1 MAKTLKTLSNILL
14 GSLSLCLSYWFYRG
28 HLEQYVH
35 YIAHYG
41 SYFQVLLNLVIIV
54 LLSYFVYAFLKL
66 LLTRQLKKQTLLL
79 LYFIYFLALFYLLFL
94 KNIGTQG
101 LSLNPLSFAREL
113 YWGSH
118 FVPIMNLLM
127 FIPLGLLF
135 SSRLSNLLLCLLTLF
150 TVESIQYFGHLG
162 VFDLGDIALNMLGP
176 CRNRYPSTP
185 SISNSYQKDFKIE
198 KPPEL
203 NLEVFCL
210 LYRSIIVRN
219 S

>member
-1 MAKTLKTLSNILL
+1 MEKVLSNILL
-14 GSLSLCLSYWFYRG
+14 RIISFGLYSWFYRG

-41 SYFQVLLNLVIIV
+41 PYFQVFLNLVIII
-54 LLSYFVYAFLKL
+54 LLGYFVYAFLKL
-66 LLTRQLKKQTLLL
+66 LLTIKLKKQTLLL

-101 LSLNPLSFAREL
+101 LSLTPLSFAREL

-150 TVESIQYFGHLG
+150 SVESIQYFGHLG
-162 VFDLGDIALNMLGP
+162 VFDLGDITLNMLGILVGTAIHQLP
-176 CRNRYPSTP
+176 QFQTV
-185 SISNSYQKDFKIE
+185 IKKI
-198 KPPEL
+198 L
-203 NLEVFCL
+203 N
-210 LYRSIIVRN
+210 
-219 S
+219 

>member
-14 GSLSLCLSYWFYRG
+14 GMLSLALSYWFYRG

-66 LLTRQLKKQTLLL
+66 LLTRKLKKQTLLL

-127 FIPLGLLF
+127 CIPLGLLF

-150 TVESIQYFGHLG
+150 SVESIQYFGHLG
-162 VFDLGDIALNMLGP
+162 VFDLGDITLNMLGILIGTAIHQLP
-176 CRNRYPSTP
+176 QFQT
-185 SISNSYQKDFKIE
+185 IIKKI
-198 KPPEL
+198 L
-203 NLEVFCL
+203 
-210 LYRSIIVRN
+210 S
-219 S
+219 

>member
-14 GSLSLCLSYWFYRG
+14 GMLSLALSYWFYRG

-150 TVESIQYFGHLG
+150 SVESIQYFGYLG
-162 VFDLGDIALNMLGP
+162 VFDLGDITLNMLGILIGTAIHQLP
-176 CRNRYPSTP
+176 QFQT
-185 SISNSYQKDFKIE
+185 IIKKI
-198 KPPEL
+198 L
-203 NLEVFCL
+203 
-210 LYRSIIVRN
+210 S
-219 S
+219 

>member
-14 GSLSLCLSYWFYRG
+14 GVLSLALSYWFYRG

-66 LLTRQLKKQTLLL
+66 LLTRKLKKQTLLL

-94 KNIGTQG
+94 KNVGTQG

-162 VFDLGDIALNMLGP
+162 VFDLGDIALNMLGILVGTAIHQHP
-176 CRNRYPSTP
+176 QFQTV
-185 SISNSYQKDFKIE
+185 IKKI
-198 KPPEL
+198 L
-203 NLEVFCL
+203 
-210 LYRSIIVRN
+210 R
-219 S
+219 

>member
-101 LSLNPLSFAREL
+101 LSLNPLYFAREL

-150 TVESIQYFGHLG
+150 SVESIQYFGHLG
-162 VFDLGDIALNMLGP
+162 VFDLGDITLNMLGILVGTAIHQLP
-176 CRNRYPSTP
+176 QFQTV
-185 SISNSYQKDFKIE
+185 IKKI
-198 KPPEL
+198 L
-203 NLEVFCL
+203 
-210 LYRSIIVRN
+210 S
-219 S
+219 

>member
-14 GSLSLCLSYWFYRG
+14 GMLSLALSYWFYRG

-66 LLTRQLKKQTLLL
+66 LLTRKLKKQTLLL

-150 TVESIQYFGHLG
+150 SVESIQYFGYLG
-162 VFDLGDIALNMLGP
+162 VFDLGDITLNMFGILIGTAIHQLP
-176 CRNRYPSTP
+176 QFQT
-185 SISNSYQKDFKIE
+185 IIKKI
-198 KPPEL
+198 L
-203 NLEVFCL
+203 
-210 LYRSIIVRN
+210 S
-219 S
+219 

>member
-14 GSLSLCLSYWFYRG
+14 GILSLALSYWFYRG

-66 LLTRQLKKQTLLL
+66 LLTRKLKKQTLLL

-118 FVPIMNLLM
+118 FVPIMKLLM

-150 TVESIQYFGHLG
+150 SVESIQYFGHLG
-162 VFDLGDIALNMLGP
+162 VFDLGDITLNMLGILVGTAIHQLP
-176 CRNRYPSTP
+176 QFQTV
-185 SISNSYQKDFKIE
+185 IKKI
-198 KPPEL
+198 L
-203 NLEVFCL
+203 
-210 LYRSIIVRN
+210 S
-219 S
+219 

>member
-1 MAKTLKTLSNILL
+1 MSNILL

-127 FIPLGLLF
+127 FIPLVLLF

-162 VFDLGDIALNMLGP
+162 VFDLGDIALNMLGILVGTAIHQLP
-176 CRNRYPSTP
+176 QFQSV
-185 SISNSYQKDFKIE
+185 IKKI
-198 KPPEL
+198 L
-203 NLEVFCL
+203 
-210 LYRSIIVRN
+210 R
-219 S
+219 

>member
-1 MAKTLKTLSNILL
+1 M
-14 GSLSLCLSYWFYRG
+14 
-28 HLEQYVH
+28 
-35 YIAHYG
+35 
-41 SYFQVLLNLVIIV
+41 
-54 LLSYFVYAFLKL
+54 
-66 LLTRQLKKQTLLL
+66 
-79 LYFIYFLALFYLLFL
+79 

-162 VFDLGDIALNMLGP
+162 VFDLGDIALNMLGILVGTAIHQLP
-176 CRNRYPSTP
+176 QFQTV
-185 SISNSYQKDFKIE
+185 IKKI
-198 KPPEL
+198 L
-203 NLEVFCL
+203 
-210 LYRSIIVRN
+210 R
-219 S
+219 

>member
-14 GSLSLCLSYWFYRG
+14 RIISLGLSYWFYRG

-41 SYFQVLLNLVIIV
+41 PYFQVFLNLVIII
-54 LLSYFVYAFLKL
+54 LLGYFVYAFLKL
-66 LLTRQLKKQTLLL
+66 LLTRKLKKQTLLL

-150 TVESIQYFGHLG
+150 SVESIQYFGHLG
-162 VFDLGDIALNMLGP
+162 VFDLGDITLNMLGILVGTAIHQLP
-176 CRNRYPSTP
+176 QFQTV
-185 SISNSYQKDFKIE
+185 IKKI
-198 KPPEL
+198 L
-203 NLEVFCL
+203 
-210 LYRSIIVRN
+210 S
-219 S
+219 

>member
-150 TVESIQYFGHLG
+150 SVESIQYFGHLG
-162 VFDLGDIALNMLGP
+162 VFDLGDITLNMLGILVG
-176 CRNRYPSTP
+176 TA
-185 SISNSYQKDFKIE
+185 IHQLTQFQTVIKKI
-198 KPPEL
+198 L
-203 NLEVFCL
+203 
-210 LYRSIIVRN
+210 S
-219 S
+219 

>member
-14 GSLSLCLSYWFYRG
+14 GILSLALSYWFYRG

-66 LLTRQLKKQTLLL
+66 LLTRKLKKQTLLL

-118 FVPIMNLLM
+118 LVPIMNLLM

-150 TVESIQYFGHLG
+150 SVESIQYFGHLG
-162 VFDLGDIALNMLGP
+162 VFDLGDITLNMLGILVGTAIHQLP
-176 CRNRYPSTP
+176 QFQTV
-185 SISNSYQKDFKIE
+185 IKKI
-198 KPPEL
+198 L
-203 NLEVFCL
+203 
-210 LYRSIIVRN
+210 S
-219 S
+219 

>member
-1 MAKTLKTLSNILL
+1 MCTHHMQWRSKVAKTLKTLSNILL
-14 GSLSLCLSYWFYRG
+14 GILSLALSYWFYRG

-41 SYFQVLLNLVIIV
+41 SYFQVLLNIVIIV

-66 LLTRQLKKQTLLL
+66 LLTRKLKKQTLLL

-150 TVESIQYFGHLG
+150 SVESIQYFGHLG
-162 VFDLGDIALNMLGP
+162 VFDLGDITLNMLGILVGTAIHQLP
-176 CRNRYPSTP
+176 QFQTV
-185 SISNSYQKDFKIE
+185 IKKI
-198 KPPEL
+198 L
-203 NLEVFCL
+203 
-210 LYRSIIVRN
+210 S
-219 S
+219 

>member
-14 GSLSLCLSYWFYRG
+14 GILSLALSYWFYRG
-28 HLEQYVH
+28 YLEQYVH

-66 LLTRQLKKQTLLL
+66 LLTRKLKKQTLLL

-150 TVESIQYFGHLG
+150 SVESIQYFGYLG
-162 VFDLGDIALNMLGP
+162 VFDLGDITLNMLGILIGTAIHQLP
-176 CRNRYPSTP
+176 QFQTV
-185 SISNSYQKDFKIE
+185 IKKI
-198 KPPEL
+198 L
-203 NLEVFCL
+203 
-210 LYRSIIVRN
+210 R
-219 S
+219 

>member
-14 GSLSLCLSYWFYRG
+14 GILSLALSYWFYRG
-28 HLEQYVH
+28 YLEQYVH

-66 LLTRQLKKQTLLL
+66 LLTRKLKKQTLLL

-150 TVESIQYFGHLG
+150 SVESIQYFGHLG
-162 VFDLGDIALNMLGP
+162 VFDLGDITLNMLGILVGTAIHQLP
-176 CRNRYPSTP
+176 QFQTV
-185 SISNSYQKDFKIE
+185 IKKI
-198 KPPEL
+198 L
-203 NLEVFCL
+203 
-210 LYRSIIVRN
+210 R
-219 S
+219 

>member
-14 GSLSLCLSYWFYRG
+14 GMLSLALSYWFYRG

-66 LLTRQLKKQTLLL
+66 LLTRKLKKQTLLL

-150 TVESIQYFGHLG
+150 SVESIQYFGHLG
-162 VFDLGDIALNMLGP
+162 VFDLGDITLNILGILFGTAIHQLP
-176 CRNRYPSTP
+176 QFQT
-185 SISNSYQKDFKIE
+185 
-198 KPPEL
+198 
-203 NLEVFCL
+203 
-210 LYRSIIVRN
+210 IIKN
-219 S
+219 ILS

>member
-14 GSLSLCLSYWFYRG
+14 GMLSLALSYWFYRG

-66 LLTRQLKKQTLLL
+66 LLTRKLKKQTLLL

-101 LSLNPLSFAREL
+101 LSLNPLSFTREL

-127 FIPLGLLF
+127 FLPMGLLF

-162 VFDLGDIALNMLGP
+162 VFDLGDITLNMLGILVGTAIHQLP
-176 CRNRYPSTP
+176 QFQTV
-185 SISNSYQKDFKIE
+185 IKKI
-198 KPPEL
+198 L
-203 NLEVFCL
+203 
-210 LYRSIIVRN
+210 S
-219 S
+219 

>member
-1 MAKTLKTLSNILL
+1 MKLSFRWYGEEDKVTLENIRQIPGMHSIVTAVYDVPVGEVWSRESIAK
-14 GSLSLCLSYWFYRG
+14 
-28 HLEQYVH
+28 
-35 YIAHYG
+35 
-41 SYFQVLLNLVIIV
+41 
-54 LLSYFVYAFLKL
+54 
-66 LLTRQLKKQTLLL
+66 LKKQTLLL

-150 TVESIQYFGHLG
+150 SVESIQYFGHLG
-162 VFDLGDIALNMLGP
+162 VFDLGDITLNMLGILVGTAIHQLP
-176 CRNRYPSTP
+176 QFQTV
-185 SISNSYQKDFKIE
+185 IKKI
-198 KPPEL
+198 L
-203 NLEVFCL
+203 
-210 LYRSIIVRN
+210 S
-219 S
+219 

>member
-14 GSLSLCLSYWFYRG
+14 GILSLGLSYWFYRG

-66 LLTRQLKKQTLLL
+66 LLTRKLKKQTLLL

-113 YWGSH
+113 YWGSN

-150 TVESIQYFGHLG
+150 SIESIQYFGHLG
-162 VFDLGDIALNMLGP
+162 VFDLGDITLNMLGILVGTAIHQLP
-176 CRNRYPSTP
+176 QFQTV
-185 SISNSYQKDFKIE
+185 IKKI
-198 KPPEL
+198 L
-203 NLEVFCL
+203 
-210 LYRSIIVRN
+210 S
-219 S
+219 

>member
-14 GSLSLCLSYWFYRG
+14 GILSLALSYWFYRG
-28 HLEQYVH
+28 YLEQYVH

-66 LLTRQLKKQTLLL
+66 LLTRKLKKQTLLL

-150 TVESIQYFGHLG
+150 SVESIQYFGHLG
-162 VFDLGDIALNMLGP
+162 VFDLGDITLNMLGILIGTAIHQLP
-176 CRNRYPSTP
+176 QFQT
-185 SISNSYQKDFKIE
+185 IIKKI
-198 KPPEL
+198 L
-203 NLEVFCL
+203 
-210 LYRSIIVRN
+210 S
-219 S
+219 

>member
-1 MAKTLKTLSNILL
+1 MVKTPSQTVCWVMTMRFRNSLPKMA
-14 GSLSLCLSYWFYRG
+14 
-28 HLEQYVH
+28 
-35 YIAHYG
+35 
-41 SYFQVLLNLVIIV
+41 LVD
-54 LLSYFVYAFLKL
+54 VYK
-66 LLTRQLKKQTLLL
+66 RQLL

-150 TVESIQYFGHLG
+150 SVESIQYFGHLG
-162 VFDLGDIALNMLGP
+162 VFDLGDITLNMLGILVGTAIHQLP
-176 CRNRYPSTP
+176 QFQTV
-185 SISNSYQKDFKIE
+185 IKKI
-198 KPPEL
+198 L
-203 NLEVFCL
+203 
-210 LYRSIIVRN
+210 S
-219 S
+219 

>member
-14 GSLSLCLSYWFYRG
+14 GMLSLALSYWFYRG

-66 LLTRQLKKQTLLL
+66 LLTRKLKKQTLLL

-118 FVPIMNLLM
+118 FVPIMSLLM

-150 TVESIQYFGHLG
+150 SVESIQYFGHLG
-162 VFDLGDIALNMLGP
+162 VFDLGDITLNMLGILVGTAIHQLP
-176 CRNRYPSTP
+176 QFQTV
-185 SISNSYQKDFKIE
+185 IKKI
-198 KPPEL
+198 L
-203 NLEVFCL
+203 
-210 LYRSIIVRN
+210 S
-219 S
+219 

>member
-14 GSLSLCLSYWFYRG
+14 GMLSLALSYWFYRR

-66 LLTRQLKKQTLLL
+66 LLTRKLKKQTLL

-150 TVESIQYFGHLG
+150 SVESIQYFGHLG
-162 VFDLGDIALNMLGP
+162 VFDLGDITLNMLGILVGTAIHQLP
-176 CRNRYPSTP
+176 QFQTV
-185 SISNSYQKDFKIE
+185 IKKI
-198 KPPEL
+198 L
-203 NLEVFCL
+203 N
-210 LYRSIIVRN
+210 
-219 S
+219 

>member
-14 GSLSLCLSYWFYRG
+14 GILSLALSYWFYRG
-28 HLEQYVH
+28 YLEQYVH

-66 LLTRQLKKQTLLL
+66 LLTRKLKKQTLLL

-150 TVESIQYFGHLG
+150 SVESIQYFGYLG
-162 VFDLGDIALNMLGP
+162 VFDLGDITLNMLGILIGTAIHQLP
-176 CRNRYPSTP
+176 QFQT
-185 SISNSYQKDFKIE
+185 IIKKI
-198 KPPEL
+198 L
-203 NLEVFCL
+203 
-210 LYRSIIVRN
+210 S
-219 S
+219 

>member
-14 GSLSLCLSYWFYRG
+14 GILSLALSYWFYRG
-28 HLEQYVH
+28 YLELYVH

-94 KNIGTQG
+94 KNVGTQG

-162 VFDLGDIALNMLGP
+162 VFDLGDIALNMLGILVGTAIHQLP
-176 CRNRYPSTP
+176 QFQTV
-185 SISNSYQKDFKIE
+185 IKKI
-198 KPPEL
+198 L
-203 NLEVFCL
+203 
-210 LYRSIIVRN
+210 R
-219 S
+219 